1 MKTIVFTFM
10 LMLTWVLPAAAQELP
25 QRQGDINDFAG
36 VISPADFEVLRG
48 ELAAFE
54 AKTSHEI
61 VVATVPSLSGTSI
74 ETYSLKLANRWGI
87 GMRSGKGVLL
97 LVAPK
102 ERKTRIEVSRGAQ
115 SLLSDSRATSI
126 VQNDMIPHFRSGNFS
141 AGILAGTRGIAST
154 LDVPPPRMQVGP
166 NASTYLVPVAT
177 QASSF
182 PWTPVLLVLGTIGL
196 IAIVWYFIKKREE
209 DLERERERELDS
221 DGAFNVN
228 VNMGSQPAPAS
239 DYASRRTYAA
249 QATPPTTS
257 TVHVFHSAPAVVP
270 YPVIIDSG
278 PTYIRERQV
287 VREVVREPEYTSNS
301 YDTGSTSSSSDS
313 SYDGGGSSGSFDS
326 GGSDSGGGGGF
337 DGGGSSG
344 DF

>member
-1 MKTIVFTFM
+1 
-10 LMLTWVLPAAAQELP
+10 
-25 QRQGDINDFAG
+25 
-36 VISPADFEVLRG
+36 
-48 ELAAFE
+48 
-54 AKTSHEI
+54 
-61 VVATVPSLSGTSI
+61 
-74 ETYSLKLANRWGI
+74 
-87 GMRSGKGVLL
+87 MRSGKGVLL

-102 ERKTRIEVSRGAQ
+102 ERKVRIEVSRGAQ

-126 VQNDMIPHFRSGNFS
+126 VQNDMIPHFRGGNFS

-166 NASTYLVPVAT
+166 STSTYLVPVAAP
-177 QASSF
+177 ASTF
-182 PWTPVLLVLGTIGL
+182 PWLPVLLVVGTIG
-196 IAIVWYFIKKREE
+196 IIGIVWYFIKKREE

-228 VNMGSQPAPAS
+228 VNVGPSSVPQ
-239 DYASRRTYAA
+239 DTYTSRRTYAA
-249 QATPPTTS
+249 PSAVPVS
-257 TVHVFHSAPAVVP
+257 TVHVVHDTPAVIP
-270 YPVIIDSG
+270 MPIIIDSG
-278 PTYIRERQV
+278 PTYIHERHV

-301 YDTGSTSSSSDS
+301 YDTGSSSSSSSSDS

-326 GGSDSGGGGGF
+326 GGGGGF